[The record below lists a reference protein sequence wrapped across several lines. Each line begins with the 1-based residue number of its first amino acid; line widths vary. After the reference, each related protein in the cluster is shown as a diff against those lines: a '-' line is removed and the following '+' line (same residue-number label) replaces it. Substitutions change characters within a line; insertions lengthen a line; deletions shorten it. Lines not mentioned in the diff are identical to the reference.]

1 MPGKH
6 KAKRK
11 YARQWNE
18 KWELIYFFTEGP
30 NNNALCLICNETVSE
45 LKGTKLE
52 RHFVSKH
59 ELYNTKYPLDSTTR
73 KIKYD
78 SLKSCLEKQKNLFQ
92 QMSSSVDCE
101 SRASNMVSW
110 ILARNLKPFT
120 DGEIIKECMIE
131 ASKFLFP
138 NDKKIHDKFQS
149 MHLSARTVTR
159 KIEKMVVN
167 VYEQL
172 SNNLSEA
179 EFVSIALD
187 ESTDLVGLS
196 MSLLTLSVKHNSVFM
211 HVLSLRIV
219 VYLKNCLEL
228 NHWKQ
233 LQLDKTFMT
242 NCSKY

>member
-6 KAKRK
+6 EAKRK

-18 KWELIYFFTEGP
+18 KWELIYYFTEGP
-30 NNNALCLICNETVSE
+30 SNNALCLICNETVSE

-52 RHFVSKH
+52 HHFVSKH

-101 SRASNMVSW
+101 SRAPNMVSW
-110 ILARNLKPFT
+110 ILAKNLKPFH

-131 ASKFLFP
+131 ASKFHFP
-138 NDKKIHDKFQS
+138 NDKKIHEKFQS

-187 ESTDLVGLS
+187 ESTDLVGKAQLC
-196 MSLLTLSVKHNSVFM
+196 
-211 HVLSLRIV
+211 
-219 VYLKNCLEL
+219 VYARFI
-228 NHWKQ
+228 
-233 LQLDKTFMT
+233 TT
-242 NCSKY
+242 NCCLFEELLGIEPLETTTTG

>member
-1 MPGKH
+1 
-6 KAKRK
+6 
-11 YARQWNE
+11 
-18 KWELIYFFTEGP
+18 
-30 NNNALCLICNETVSE
+30 
-45 LKGTKLE
+45 
-52 RHFVSKH
+52 
-59 ELYNTKYPLDSTTR
+59 
-73 KIKYD
+73 
-78 SLKSCLEKQKNLFQ
+78 
-92 QMSSSVDCE
+92 MSSSVDSE

-110 ILARNLKPFT
+110 ILAKNLKPFH

-131 ASKFLFP
+131 ASKFHFP

-172 SNNLSEA
+172 SKNLSEA

-187 ESTDLVGLS
+187 DG
-196 MSLLTLSVKHNSVFM
+196 LLTLSVKHNSVFM